1 MIKLDSNYNE
11 IRQLNDDDLVC
22 YCFEYTKKNIIEDYV
37 ENGFSKILEKIKKE
51 KSSKG
56 CSCEIKNPKGK

>member
-1 MIKLDSNYNE
+1 MITLDSNYNE
-11 IRQLNDDDLVC
+11 KRQLNDDDLVC

-37 ENGFSKILEKIKKE
+37 ENGFSRILEKIKKE

-56 CSCEIKNPKGK
+56 SSCETKNPKGK